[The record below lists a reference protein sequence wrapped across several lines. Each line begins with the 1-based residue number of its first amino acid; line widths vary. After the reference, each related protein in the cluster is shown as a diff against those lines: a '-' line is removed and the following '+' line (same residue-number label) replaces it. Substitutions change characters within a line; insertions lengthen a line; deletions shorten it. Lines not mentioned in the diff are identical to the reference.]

1 MNSLA
6 YLVIQTAVWEKVVYK
21 FTRSPTVPKS
31 RHVIGRSYRYRCFDY
46 FTLLFKGY

>member
-6 YLVIQTAVWEKVVYK
+6 YLVIQTTVWDKVVYK

-31 RHVIGRSYRYRCFDY
+31 RHAIVHSYRYRRFDY